1 MAAAHVHIVGA
12 GLAGL
17 NCAIR
22 LTEAGHPISL
32 YETSPQAGGRCRSYH
47 DEVLGMVIDNGN
59 HLLLSGNRAARDY
72 IARLGSI
79 DAFMMPPRAVF
90 PFIDLRSG
98 EAWRL
103 RPNAGPLPWW
113 MFSPSRRVAGS
124 RARDYGAALKLLRA
138 KPEARLTDC
147 VDANSALYARFWAPL
162 AIAALNTPLDEAA
175 AGLLKPVLRE
185 TFLRGEA
192 HCRPMIAR
200 HSLAAGLVDPAL
212 SILQGR
218 GAKLHFGHR
227 LGGIALADHAAQSL
241 YFAGGRSIDLNPGDW
256 LVLALPSW
264 SVGNLLPDL
273 PVPEGA
279 HAIVNAHFGIHL
291 PAPADAPLLGLVGG
305 VAEWLFY
312 RDGLVSATVSAADAL
327 AAQPAQAIAQAIW
340 RDISRAHGLD
350 PATLPPY
357 RIVKEKRAT
366 FAQTPAAVARR
377 PGPRTGW
384 RNIALAGD
392 WTDTGLPATIE
403 GALQSGAAAAQ
414 LVAATNA

>member
-1 MAAAHVHIVGA
+1 MTRSHVHIIGA

-22 LTEAGHPISL
+22 LTQVGHPVSL

-47 DEVLGMVIDNGN
+47 DDVLGMVIDNGN

-72 IARLGSI
+72 IAGLGSL
-79 DAFMMPPRAVF
+79 DAFIAPPRAVF
-90 PFIDLRSG
+90 PFIDLDSG
-98 EAWRL
+98 ERWRL

-113 MFSPSRRVAGS
+113 MLSSSRRVPGS
-124 RARDYGAALKLLRA
+124 RARDYGAALTLLRA
-138 KPEARLTDC
+138 KPNARLAEC
-147 VDANSALYARFWAPL
+147 VDATSTLYARFWAPL
-162 AIAALNTPLDEAA
+162 AIAALNTPLEQAA
-175 AGLLKPVLRE
+175 AGLLKPVLRQ

-192 HCRPMIAR
+192 YCRPMIAR

-212 SILQGR
+212 SVLRGR
-218 GAKLHFGHR
+218 GAHLHFGHR
-227 LGGIALADHAAQSL
+227 LGAIEMTDNAAQTL
-241 YFAGGRSIDLNPGDW
+241 HFAGGRSVALNLDDW

-273 PVPEGA
+273 PVPQGA

-291 PAPADAPLLGLVGG
+291 PAPDDAPLLGLVGG

-327 AAQPAQAIAQAIW
+327 ATQPAEAIAQAIW
-340 RDISRAHGLD
+340 RDISRVHGLD

-366 FAQTPAAVARR
+366 FAQTPAAVALR
-377 PGPRTGW
+377 PGPRTSW
-384 RNIALAGD
+384 RNVALAGD

-403 GALQSGAAAAQ
+403 GALQSGEAAAQ
-414 LVAATNA
+414 WVTTSNA